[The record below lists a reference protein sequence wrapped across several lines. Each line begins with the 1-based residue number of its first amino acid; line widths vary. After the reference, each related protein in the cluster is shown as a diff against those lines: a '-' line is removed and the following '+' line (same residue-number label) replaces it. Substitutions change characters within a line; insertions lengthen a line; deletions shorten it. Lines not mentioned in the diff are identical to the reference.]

1 MKIKLLVL
9 MLIFS
14 AVQVKAMLPVRFYK
28 ALNMVETNGKQ
39 GRILGDNGNS
49 LGPLQI
55 SYAYWLDSGIKSGKY
70 ADCADYNYACK
81 VVESY
86 LQAYAPKAVK
96 TLDFQTLARI
106 HNGGPNGHNK
116 QVTLNYW
123 LRVKNYLKNV

>member
-70 ADCADYNYACK
+70 ADCADTAI
-81 VVESY
+81 
-86 LQAYAPKAVK
+86 
-96 TLDFQTLARI
+96 RW
-106 HNGGPNGHNK
+106 GHYK
-116 QVTLNYW
+116 SVMLTG
-123 LRVKNYLKNV
+123 